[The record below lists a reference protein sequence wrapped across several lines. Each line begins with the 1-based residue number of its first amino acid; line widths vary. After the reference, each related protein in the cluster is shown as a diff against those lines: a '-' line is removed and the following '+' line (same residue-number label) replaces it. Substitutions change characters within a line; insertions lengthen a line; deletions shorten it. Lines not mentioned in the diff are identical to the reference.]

1 MVVIDGVRMM
11 DLYRREPVPH
21 PPRVYH
27 LHNYRDRFD
36 AQPVRPFATPRELFI
51 LEPPE

>member
-27 LHNYRDRFD
+27 LRDDRDRFD